1 MTDLTSFTPLHQ
13 ALAAAVSATR
23 LRTGQVRTAPAQSL
37 TAGEA
42 AAARRALT
50 ELVPYERSIKKMFDG
65 LRAKQLNR
73 YRWAGHQFV
82 AHLVN
87 DYVVHAAAADSRSPA
102 WSLPLTPELVQ
113 LVLPGADAPAELV
126 QGLHLK
132 PAHVAAL
139 RAMDGS
145 TVRELAEDYR
155 LKVIAMHQSRRAQR
169 EAALERA
176 KQVLSAEDLELLVDK
191 TLY

>member
-1 MTDLTSFTPLHQ
+1 MTDLTSFTPMYE

-23 LRTGQVRTAPAQSL
+23 LRTGQVRSVPPLSL
-37 TAGEA
+37 TGGEA

-50 ELVPYERSIKKMFDG
+50 ELVPYERNISKMFDG
-65 LRAKQLNR
+65 LRVKQLNR

-87 DYVVHAAAADSRSPA
+87 DYLVHAPAADSTSPA

-113 LVLPGADAPAELV
+113 LVLPGADTSADV
-126 QGLHLK
+126 VRGLNLK
-132 PAHVAAL
+132 PAQVAAL
-139 RAMDGS
+139 RAMEGS

-155 LKVIAMHQSRRAQR
+155 LKVLAMQQKRRSMR

-176 KQVLSAEDLELLVDK
+176 KQVLSEADLELLVDK